1 MNKEYIKI
9 KKCLNESV
17 LLQIDELRY
26 MQNLRD
32 NIEIYNESK
41 INDFFDSIMEYILLN
56 DVDIKFK
63 RFVVFWIDYIIQNY
77 SRKMDKALR
86 RKINDIIITL
96 DIYPLLYDK
105 DYYKNDIRYFN
116 LLDEISIKIREKNNK
131 LLSNVQYYARNKIL
145 ERKNIVFSAPTSFGK
160 SSVVIDTINELICC
174 DKIKKV
180 LFILPTKALINEYR
194 RKIKKSIENIT
205 IIENPHVTT
214 DFSKVIYLYT
224 PERFLV
230 FYENNKNVKIDYVVN
245 DEAQILV
252 NINKKKCVGRSILLA
267 KILSIISENKTPI
280 IFLLPYVSKPF
291 DTFIF
296 KYININKEDIIQISD
311 DMLPFV
317 SNNYYMLDV
326 DENGDL
332 FKYDFSKDAGLKFA
346 NKKYIATSNHGFNK
360 NNLED
365 WAYIIIDNLDK
376 IISLEKKFIIFCTN
390 KNKIKLIAQRLI
402 KNGTCKI
409 ENISYRMQALI
420 NYIETNIGSEFELI
434 TFFLNGIA
442 VHFSEID
449 SYIRRQVEIIF
460 NEENDIKGIIC
471 TSTLLQ
477 GVNLNAQNLIMI
489 YGNKFS
495 AIGNVDI
502 DYRNLI
508 GRSAR
513 LGINIQ
519 GNIYNI
525 AYNKNIERE
534 GEKLYSSSDPV
545 KINFD
550 KVINDVKKDPNEI
563 IKTYALD
570 SQVKSKL
577 KDELNMGQDRN
588 IENLDYFIGSESAEK
603 VEKKINKENIDYYV
617 DLLKNIGNYEKT
629 LLLIQELSNI
639 YEWEKSS
646 DFDISKRMS
655 NIEYITRLA
664 INVFNGE
671 NIRTMINQSINFVQK
686 NKDYSLVVCKNII
699 GNEYVRLVHKR
710 NIDFKNM
717 DIFVRERDINTY
729 IYTMLYDVQ
738 KIIEF
743 HLKKYIQDL
752 YYRIKKINKDTIV
765 EVEEILDY
773 STKDKKKISLNNI
786 GVVDNFAISLLTKEE
801 FLEFYDSEDNIKV
814 DKLKEYANNLP
825 EDDPMRYAILDVV

>member
-1 MNKEYIKI
+1 MNKDYIKI

-17 LLQIDELRY
+17 LSQVNELKY

-32 NIEIYNESK
+32 DIETYNESK
-41 INDFFDSIMEYILLN
+41 INDFFDSIMEYTLLR
-56 DVDIKFK
+56 DIDINFR
-63 RFVVFWIDYIIQNY
+63 RFIIFWIDYIIQNY
-77 SRKMDKALR
+77 GTKIDKILRK
-86 RKINDIIITL
+86 KINDIIITL
-96 DIYPLLYDK
+96 DMYPLLYDK
-105 DYYKNDIRYFN
+105 DYYKNNIRHFN

-131 LLSNVQYYARNKIL
+131 LLSNIQYYARNKIL

-160 SSVVIDTINELICC
+160 SSLVIDTINELIRCE
-174 DKIKKV
+174 KIKKV

-205 IIENPHVTT
+205 VIENPHVTT

-230 FYENNKNVKIDYVVN
+230 FYENNKNIKIDYVVN

-252 NINKKKCVGRSILLA
+252 NINKNKCVGRSILLA
-267 KILSIISENKTPI
+267 KTLSIISENKTPI

-332 FKYDFSKDAGLKFA
+332 FKYDFSKDAGLEFA
-346 NKKYIATSNHGFNK
+346 NKKYIATSNFNFNK
-360 NNLED
+360 DSLED
-365 WAYIIIDNLDK
+365 WGNIIIDNLDK
-376 IISLEKKFIIFCTN
+376 IINIRNKFIIFCTN
-390 KNKIKLIAQRLI
+390 KREIKAIAQRLI
-402 KNGTCKI
+402 KNRICKI
-409 ENISYRMQALI
+409 ENISYRMQALV
-420 NYIETNIGSEFELI
+420 NYIETNIGNEFELI
-434 TFFLNGIA
+434 TFLKNGIA
-442 VHFSEID
+442 IHFSEID
-449 SYIRRQVEIIF
+449 SYIRRQIEIIF
-460 NEENDIKGIIC
+460 NEESDIKGIIC

-477 GVNLNAQNLIMI
+477 GVNLSAQNLIMI

-495 AIGNVDI
+495 ALGNVDI

-508 GRSAR
+508 GRTAR

-525 AYNKNIERE
+525 AYNKKIENE
-534 GEKLYSSSDPV
+534 GEKLYTSSNPV

-550 KVINDVKKDPNEI
+550 KIIDDVKKKPNDI

-577 KDELNMGQDRN
+577 KDELNMGKDRN

-603 VEKKINKENIDYYV
+603 VEEKINKDNIDYYI

-639 YEWEKSS
+639 YEWEKST
-646 DFDISKRMS
+646 DFDISKRMK
-655 NIEYITRLA
+655 NIEYVTRLA
-664 INVFNGE
+664 VNVFNGE
-671 NIRTMINQSINFVQK
+671 NIRTMINQSIRFVQK
-686 NKDYSLVVCKNII
+686 NKDYRLVVCKNII
-699 GNEYVRLVHKR
+699 GNEYVRMVHKE
-710 NIDFKNM
+710 NIDFKSM

-729 IYTMLYDVQ
+729 IYTMLYDIQ

-752 YYRIKKINKDTIV
+752 YYRVRKINKDTIV

-786 GVVDNFAISLLTKEE
+786 GIIDNFAVSLLTKEE
-801 FLEFYDSEDNIKV
+801 FSEFYDLDDNVKI

-825 EDDPMRYAILDVV
+825 EDDPIRYAILDVI